1 MDEKLSGCPFCGGK
15 AKTAFSA
22 NEKTA
27 FIFVE
32 CTTCG
37 SRTRSIAIG
46 RDDFEDF
53 AYGKMDG
60 CTKIFMSAIDRVE
73 FLWNTRKNNGGQNE
87 KE

>member
-1 MDEKLSGCPFCGGK
+1 MDENLSGCPFCGGK
-15 AKTAFSA
+15 AKSVFSS

-46 RDDFEDF
+46 RDDFENF
-53 AYGKMDG
+53 AYGKTYG
-60 CTKIFMSAIDRVE
+60 SVKIVMSAFDRVE

-87 KE
+87 TE